1 MEKLGDYFAF
11 RVTADGKVQ
20 DGNEINCI
28 HGNKQFVFR
37 GPHTCTS
44 LTYDLLHKNPS
55 AYQRVLV
62 ADERSKKAN
71 EKRCS
76 KTTYLSCATD
86 QPMSDWGLSL
96 SEFIGGLRL
105 SMYQEEWLHFFLSL
119 TIWILA
125 CRMSDAVLYRGRW
138 KITICY
144 NFNLTIEQQA
154 KWLRPFCRKKVL
166 PTIEDICQFDDFGLA
181 ESLKLFCKKKVLTR
195 LHR

>member
-1 MEKLGDYFAF
+1 MYI
-11 RVTADGKVQ
+11 ADVWPSPQ
-20 DGNEINCI
+20 
-28 HGNKQFVFR
+28 
-37 GPHTCTS
+37 
-44 LTYDLLHKNPS
+44 NPS

-154 KWLRPFCRKKVL
+154 NWLRPFCRKKVYIVCYWRHL
-166 PTIEDICQFDDFGLA
+166 SVWWFWTCGIIEA
-181 ESLKLFCKKKVLTR
+181 VL
-195 LHR
+195 